1 MIEQYSHDSRRR
13 IENLSK
19 LIHLAEKN
27 HKEVCRTRVCRL
39 RSGAA
44 NNSAVMVTVGTA
56 LSDGPR
62 TDPVAEPEARTTQA
76 PVRINPNF
84 LTQDCFSHSS
94 GSVQA
99 AGNALYIIMFLQEYS
114 HVWQF
119 ATLALKKR
127 VFIHIKY
134 FHFPQSDGKIDKGCG
149 GSRR

>member
-27 HKEVCRTRVCRL
+27 HKEVCRIRVCRL

-56 LSDGPR
+56 LSYGPR
-62 TDPVAEPEARTTQA
+62 TAPIAEPESRTIQA

-84 LTQDCFSHSS
+84 PTHDGFSHSS

-99 AGNALYIIMFLQEYS
+99 NALYIILFLQEYP

-119 ATLALKKR
+119 ATLALKK
-127 VFIHIKY
+127 KS
-134 FHFPQSDGKIDKGCG
+134 FHPY
-149 GSRR
+149 